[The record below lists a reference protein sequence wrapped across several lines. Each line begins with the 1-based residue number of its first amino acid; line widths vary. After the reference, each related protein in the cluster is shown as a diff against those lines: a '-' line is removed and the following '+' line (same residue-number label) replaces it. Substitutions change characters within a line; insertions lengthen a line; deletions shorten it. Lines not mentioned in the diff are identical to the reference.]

1 MDKQKDSE
9 AIAIEVLRDMAMDSS
24 RVLVERQRAIDALTL
39 FREAAV
45 PALEYIGRRTD
56 MNVLRERTRL
66 YIDRISRG
74 ASISMTL

>member
-1 MDKQKDSE
+1 MDKQMDNE

-39 FREAAV
+39 FHEASV

-66 YIDRISRG
+66 YIDRINRG
-74 ASISMTL
+74 ANISMTL